1 MKEGPKQRSH
11 AVNLAERLV
20 EKGVLTEEQMRL
32 ALREQE
38 RRKLPLR
45 RIVVDLGLVSPEKL
59 AKFLAEEAHAEL
71 VDLNRYAID
80 FSVFDVVPPKVC
92 RQLVAVPFDRGRRTL
107 RVAMADPLD
116 VEAVDT
122 LRQISGMDVEVYAAP
137 EPDIMTVLERRETAE
152 DVQEVVDELIRE
164 EMRDRVLEPSPEDVV
179 DAEEGGGTA
188 PPIIQL
194 VNRIIMRAIEDGASD
209 IHFEPQSKYFR
220 VRMRIDG
227 VLSSDLLIPKGLQ
240 YAVTARLKIL
250 GNMDVAETRLPQDG
264 RATVLMARRLINLRL
279 SSLPSSYGENLVI
292 RILDT
297 ASQLLS
303 IQNLGLAAETQKRL
317 WEIIH
322 KPYGVLIVTGPTGSG
337 KTTTLYSI
345 LNELN
350 TPERSIFTLEDPI
363 EFRMQG
369 LCQTEVRED
378 IGLTFEAGLR
388 SLLRQDPD
396 IILGRDARHRDGAAD
411 GARRVDGPFGLH
423 HFAHQRRGG
432 RDPPVAGHG
441 RGKLSPSRK
450 PPGHPGPAPGAQAL
464 RKMQGGCGQ
473 SGQTPRAAQSS
484 GSGRCPGVEDL
495 RTARLQLVPSNR
507 LSRPSRDLRAVAGG
521 CALSRADPAAGQRSR
536 DPDAC

>member
-345 LNELN
+345 LN
-350 TPERSIFTLEDPI
+350 
-363 EFRMQG
+363 G
-369 LCQTEVRED
+369 ALCCGKIPTS
-378 IGLTFEAGLR
+378 FWW
-388 SLLRQDPD
+388 
-396 IILGRDARHRDGAAD
+396 
-411 GARRVDGPFGLH
+411 ARRATPR
-423 HFAHQRRGG
+423 RRG
-432 RDPPVAGHG
+432 
-441 RGKLSPSRK
+441 
-450 PPGHPGPAPGAQAL
+450 
-464 RKMQGGCGQ
+464 
-473 SGQTPRAAQSS
+473 
-484 GSGRCPGVEDL
+484 
-495 RTARLQLVPSNR
+495 
-507 LSRPSRDLRAVAGG
+507 
-521 CALSRADPAAGQRSR
+521 
-536 DPDAC
+536 